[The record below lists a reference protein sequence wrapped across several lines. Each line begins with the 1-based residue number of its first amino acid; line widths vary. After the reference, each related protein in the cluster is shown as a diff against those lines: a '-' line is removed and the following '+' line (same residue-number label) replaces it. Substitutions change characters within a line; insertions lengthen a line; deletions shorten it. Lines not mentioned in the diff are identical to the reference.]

1 MKKLFF
7 GIFVIIILLSQI
19 GVAYAYEAH
28 IESSNSLGADYC
40 AVTVSENSIEEI
52 KVIAKEDDVSL
63 LGFKPI
69 GFGFQETLS
78 LKYTHT
84 RGTDLILT
92 INFLGY
98 TGTGAQT
105 ISCIDNLGNTIGST
119 SLSGSDVREGTIT
132 GIVLGFEG
140 STTGSIQ
147 LRFQVDGIATGVAMQ
162 MSFSVVPM
170 EVTS

>member
-1 MKKLFF
+1 MKSRILVATLPIMLVVVSTIGF
-7 GIFVIIILLSQI
+7 G
-19 GVAYAYEAH
+19 YAYT
-28 IESSNSLGADYC
+28 SSFDG
-40 AVTVSENSIEEI
+40 ENSINGDYCSVYVSGSIDSI
-52 KVIAKEDDVSL
+52 KVSNMESYSYL
-63 LGFKPI
+63 EFGYMET
-69 GFGFQETLS
+69 GFQETLS